1 MSSYRLEGTWSIG
14 GTTASLELELEL
26 ELDTAGTVRLESLA
40 QSVCKDQPRE
50 IKAQRGESLA

>member
-1 MSSYRLEGTWSIG
+1 M
-14 GTTASLELELEL
+14 ELELEL

>member
-26 ELDTAGTVRLESLA
+26 ETAGTVRLESLA